1 MEKSSFDLCFYL
13 YFFFSFVFEL
23 LGYWMVKDYMEIY
36 NNKILMINF
45 FDFLMFYCELI
56 NYRIR
61 YVNEILN
68 FFEGFCIFC
77 FGNFVF
83 VDL

>member
-1 MEKSSFDLCFYL
+1 MFLFI
-13 YFFFSFVFEL
+13 FFFRFVFEL

-45 FDFLMFYCELI
+45 FDFLMFYCDLI

-68 FFEGFCIFC
+68 FLRV
-77 FGNFVF
+77 FVF
-83 VDL
+83 FVLGILFLLIYKFD